1 MSEIEKKEEP
11 TEIEKVEEKPS
22 ELEEVD
28 KEPSRVILTPE
39 MCSWIDEEGTGYE
52 MEVYLPGV
60 EKDTIKLRMTEDTV
74 FVAGDTDRI
83 RYVGY
88 YTLCCP
94 VEHEKATSLYKNGL
108 LKIHVP
114 YKEIEMST
122 VDVAIE

>member
-1 MSEIEKKEEP
+1 MSEIERKEEV

-22 ELEEVD
+22 EIEEPIRTV
-28 KEPSRVILTPE
+28 LTPQ
-39 MCSWIDEEGTGYE
+39 MCSWIDEEDIGYE
-52 MEVYLPGV
+52 IEVYLPGV

-94 VEHEKATSLYKNGL
+94 VEHEKATSSYKNGL
-108 LKIHVP
+108 LRIHVP
-114 YKEIEMST
+114 YKEIEMNS

>member
-1 MSEIEKKEEP
+1 MSDIERKEEVTEIE
-11 TEIEKVEEKPS
+11 EKVEE
-22 ELEEVD
+22 
-28 KEPSRVILTPE
+28 EPSRTILTPQ

-88 YTLCCP
+88 FTLCCP
-94 VEHEKATSLYKNGL
+94 VEHEKATSSYKNGL
-108 LKIHVP
+108 LRIHVP
-114 YKEIEMST
+114 YKEIEMSS